1 MSQKVPDSSQPQTV
15 DENFLQRWSRLKA
28 TAREADPSGT
38 ATDDMV
44 ANSAAPVSA
53 DATGQPTEPVT
64 PVEAP
69 PLPDLDQLDQDSD
82 YSAFLAPHVDA
93 ALRRKALRKLF
104 HSPKFNVCDGL
115 DDYCDDF
122 TRFSPLGADVVTA
135 DMKHHMERA
144 ARKLAE
150 QLETPAAPE
159 PTTAGAPIST
169 EAACNPEQSPSANG
183 AREDDDHRPA

>member
-1 MSQKVPDSSQPQTV
+1 MSQRTTDSGEPPGTE
-15 DENFLQRWSRLKA
+15 ENFLQRWSRLKS
-28 TAREADPSGT
+28 TAREADQAGAASDAAT
-38 ATDDMV
+38 AD
-44 ANSAAPVSA
+44 SAVPVSA
-53 DATGQPTEPVT
+53 DAAGQTTGSLAPA
-64 PVEAP
+64 EAP

-82 YSAFLAPHVDA
+82 YSAFLAPQVDA

-122 TRFSPLGADVVTA
+122 TRFAPLGADVVTA

-150 QLETPAAPE
+150 QLDDPAGPE
-159 PTTAGAPIST
+159 PTTAGQLVSSEPV
-169 EAACNPEQSPSANG
+169 CDPEQSPIDG
-183 AREDDDHRPA
+183 ARDDDDHRPA

>member
-1 MSQKVPDSSQPQTV
+1 MSQRIPDPQPQSE
-15 DENFLQRWSRLKA
+15 DENFLQRWSRLKSS
-28 TAREADPSGT
+28 AREADPSRA
-38 ATDDMV
+38 ATDAV
-44 ANSAAPVSA
+44 AADSAAPA
-53 DATGQPTEPVT
+53 DAPGQATDPVA

-82 YSAFLAPHVDA
+82 YSAFLAPQVDA

-122 TRFSPLGADVVTA
+122 TRFTPLGADVVTA
-135 DMKHHMERA
+135 DMRHHVERA

-150 QLETPAAPE
+150 QIDEAAAQSPTVAGTVTESATPGAPE
-159 PTTAGAPIST
+159 LQESKGT
-169 EAACNPEQSPSANG
+169 Q
-183 AREDDDHRPA
+183 EDDDHRPA